1 MKRSTFKKILNSSM
15 VCFLL
20 GTLTACGGNE
30 KSDAGNKEVTTK
42 KDNKTYELKVST
54 TQADS
59 SVIVK
64 GLQEFAKKVDERT
77 DGGVKIRIY
86 PSSQLG
92 SEEDMI
98 DQAIQGMNIAVLS
111 DAARM
116 SDYVPQ
122 MGIFNMAYFV
132 DGYDEARQ
140 VMETETFEGWKDD
153 LTKHGLRVLTFNFY
167 DGARSFVGHKPA
179 TTPADLKG
187 QVVRTPGAAPY
198 IESIKS
204 MEATPYNIAWS
215 EVYNGIQTKSIDGCE
230 VQYTSAVSSHIYEV
244 AKFVNKT
251 EHINLLNCIVASDKW
266 FNKLPEEYKN
276 ILIETAQETGYENAQ
291 YVISLQ
297 DKLEQDLVN
306 NGMTIVE
313 VDKEAFKLAANK
325 AYDVLKFTELR
336 EKIYNEI
343 GKNN

>member
-1 MKRSTFKKILNSSM
+1 MKKIGLKKILNGTM
-15 VCFLL
+15 VCLLL
-20 GTLTACGGNE
+20 GGLTACGEKEKAENKNE
-30 KSDAGNKEVTTK
+30 SAK

-64 GLQEFAKKVDERT
+64 GLQDFAKKVDEKT
-77 DGGVKIRIY
+77 NGGVKITVY

-132 DGYDEARQ
+132 DGYDEAVK
-140 VMETETFEGWKDD
+140 VMETETFKGWKED

-179 TTPADLKG
+179 TTPQDLKG

-204 MEATPYNIAWS
+204 MQATPYNIAWS

-244 AKFVNKT
+244 AKYVNKT
-251 EHINLLNCIVASDKW
+251 EHINLLNCIVASEGW
-266 FNKLPEEYKN
+266 FKKLPEDYKK
-276 ILIETAQETGYENAQ
+276 IVLDTAQESGFENAQ

-297 DKLEQDLVN
+297 DKLEKDLIN

-313 VDKEAFKLAANK
+313 VDKNAFKTAANK
-325 AYDVLKFTELR
+325 AYEVLKFTELR

-343 GKNN
+343 GKTN